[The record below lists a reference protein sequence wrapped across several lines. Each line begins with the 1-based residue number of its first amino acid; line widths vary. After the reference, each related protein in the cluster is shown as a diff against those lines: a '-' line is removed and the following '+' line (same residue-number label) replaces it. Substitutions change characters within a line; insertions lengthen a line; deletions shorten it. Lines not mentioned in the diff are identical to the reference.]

1 MDSPRDIVEEFFD
14 RMEDDRRNTVGD
26 LFAEDAVISLPG
38 ATFEGPTAAY
48 DFLAHLEPRYEWAAK
63 EFDRWLEAGDTVVS
77 VGSLYG
83 VDSDGADFSDVR
95 YVDIYVVRRGLIE
108 RLDIWNDLA
117 VDGVVP
123 VPADDA
129 PAVPAEE

>member
-1 MDSPRDIVEEFFD
+1 
-14 RMEDDRRNTVGD
+14 MEDDRRDTVGD
-26 LFAEDAVISLPG
+26 LFAEDAVITLPG

-63 EFDRWLEAGDTVVS
+63 EFDRWIEAGDTVVS

-83 VDSDGADFSDVR
+83 VDNGGADFSDVR

-123 VPADDA
+123 AEDA
-129 PAVPAEE
+129 VAVPAEE

>member
-14 RMEDDRRNTVGD
+14 RMEDDRRKTVGD

-48 DFLAHLEPRYEWAAK
+48 DFLAHLEPRYEWATK
-63 EFDRWLEAGDTVVS
+63 EFDRWIETGDTVVS
-77 VGSLYG
+77 TGSLRG
-83 VDSDGADFSDVR
+83 VDNDGADFSDVR
-95 YVDIYVVRRGLIE
+95 YVDIYVVRRGLIK

-123 VPADDA
+123 VEDA
-129 PAVPAEE
+129 PATPAEE